1 MIVDKYKTDLPDS
14 LKDTFAKDTSPL
26 PDDDDTTLEEVD
38 NNPLEDVYLAVKRVL
53 ESLHTDP
60 NDNNS
65 PKLFQTVKIDNG
77 QFERI
82 VRTRGNTEYAIPFP
96 AAFIRFVNVRYL
108 VAQQRIGEGRAT
120 MRIRFVL
127 NDLNNS
133 DDIVETHGFRVFQQI
148 NDAIQDA
155 KDYEEALNE
164 RCNLTYFDMPESLDH
179 GLQPYW
185 IDYEIWFR
193 TSSSFQYRK
202 WVDRYLVMPKLFQ
215 TVKIDNGQFE
225 RIVRTRGNT
234 EYAIPF
240 PAAFIR
246 FVNVR
251 YLVAQQRIGEG
262 RATMRIRFVLN
273 DLNNSDDIV
282 ETHGFRVFQ
291 QINDAI
297 QDAKDYEEALNERC
311 NLTYFDMPESL
322 DHGLQPYW
330 IDYEIWF
337 RTSSS
342 FQYRK
347 WVDRYLVMPPFTN
360 HSDAPEHDSEAHGN
374 HKEPKI
380 EDVAKYEP
388 SVEMPSTDPP
398 TGQVE

>member
-155 KDYEEALNE
+155 KDNEEALNE
-164 RCNLTYFDMPESLDH
+164 R
-179 GLQPYW
+179 
-185 IDYEIWFR
+185 
-193 TSSSFQYRK
+193 
-202 WVDRYLVMPKLFQ
+202 
-215 TVKIDNGQFE
+215 
-225 RIVRTRGNT
+225 
-234 EYAIPF
+234 
-240 PAAFIR
+240 
-246 FVNVR
+246 
-251 YLVAQQRIGEG
+251 
-262 RATMRIRFVLN
+262 
-273 DLNNSDDIV
+273 
-282 ETHGFRVFQ
+282 
-291 QINDAI
+291 
-297 QDAKDYEEALNERC
+297 
-311 NLTYFDMPESL
+311 
-322 DHGLQPYW
+322 
-330 IDYEIWF
+330 
-337 RTSSS
+337 
-342 FQYRK
+342 
-347 WVDRYLVMPPFTN
+347 
-360 HSDAPEHDSEAHGN
+360 
-374 HKEPKI
+374 
-380 EDVAKYEP
+380 
-388 SVEMPSTDPP
+388 
-398 TGQVE
+398 